1 MMQGLILDSSAPLYG
16 RAAEIIKVRPL
27 EPGWIKEAL
36 SLNSIEAVEAY
47 SVWGGV
53 PRYWE
58 LAKIYRNQEEACKE
72 IVLDR
77 DGVLHN
83 EPMRLLLDDMRG
95 ASQPHSLLSLIA
107 NGSNRLSEIAGRLG
121 KPATSLTRPLANLTG
136 HRKRP
141 FTDLKTHFYYSGTGL
156 FCPIIHSLSKILLM
170 RFILNP
176 KINLRPRPLKYGRKW
191 RENPQP
197 ILRLQI
203 FAGNRRSAGGGMVV
217 MERIWRLIS

>member
-1 MMQGLILDSSAPLYG
+1 MTQQTTRIPISS
-16 RAAEIIKVRPL
+16 IIL

-36 SLNSIEAVEAY
+36 SLNYIEAVEAY

-107 NGSNRLSEIAGRLG
+107 NGSNRVSEIAGRLG
-121 KPATSLTRPLANLTG
+121 KPAQRWWGNGRDGKNMEIDMIAESLNNEFLLFGEVKWEAKTNIKNTG
-136 HRKRP
+136 
-141 FTDLKTHFYYSGTGL
+141 
-156 FCPIIHSLSKILLM
+156 
-170 RFILNP
+170 
-176 KINLRPRPLKYGRKW
+176 
-191 RENPQP
+191 
-197 ILRLQI
+197 
-203 FAGNRRSAGGGMVV
+203 
-217 MERIWRLIS
+217 

>member
-1 MMQGLILDSSAPLYG
+1 MTQQTTRIPISS
-16 RAAEIIKVRPL
+16 IIL

-36 SLNSIEAVEAY
+36 SLNHIEAVEAY

-58 LAKIYRNQEEACKE
+58 LAKTYQNQEEACKE

-107 NGSNRLSEIAGRLG
+107 NGPYKKQAMH
-121 KPATSLTRPLANLTG
+121 K
-136 HRKRP
+136 
-141 FTDLKTHFYYSGTGL
+141 YSD
-156 FCPIIHSLSKILLM
+156 SSA
-170 RFILNP
+170 
-176 KINLRPRPLKYGRKW
+176 LKYC
-191 RENPQP
+191 P
-197 ILRLQI
+197 
-203 FAGNRRSAGGGMVV
+203 
-217 MERIWRLIS
+217 